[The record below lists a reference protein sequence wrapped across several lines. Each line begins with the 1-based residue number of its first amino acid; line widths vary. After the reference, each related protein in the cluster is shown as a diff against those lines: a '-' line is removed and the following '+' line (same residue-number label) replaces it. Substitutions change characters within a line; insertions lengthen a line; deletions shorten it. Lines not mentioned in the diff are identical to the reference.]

1 MRRGARLG
9 LCAVLLGCS
18 AAEGGTTGSTSG
30 PGGSSSTGAATTANA
45 ASTGAP
51 SSTTSPTGGATEA
64 ATTNDPATSA
74 TSVTSATSA
83 AASSGA
89 STGEASSGTASSGD
103 PSSGSTSG
111 GGVVALQIEPP
122 EVTVQVKSGWSFPV
136 DFKVS
141 GIDGG
146 GDPVAVEGSWAIDD
160 PALGEITAFG
170 GSFQAR
176 NTAAGTATITA
187 SAAGLEASAQVT
199 VELVKDAP
207 SCPPRPPLTLGEPA
221 PGMFRKLVAPEY
233 EGTGVYHAIYLPPDW
248 QPGRRYPVIVESP
261 CNTYAPFTG
270 KVDDATLGYNLAGC
284 RSYIWIVVPYIQ
296 AQANLDYGWGEVPT
310 TLAYWKANV
319 ARALADYGG
328 DPGAVIV
335 TGFSRGA
342 IGASFV
348 GLSDDAVADLWLG
361 FYMHSHADVVSNLTP
376 DKGAGSAT
384 RMQRVR
390 GRASLLSW
398 GAAGDGGAVNSLKG
412 VDLLTSF
419 GYPVATLAVP
429 NVGHTDVWM
438 ADDAASRQ
446 AVQAWLFDTVAAR
459 TGTHAIAG
467 RVVDG
472 DGQGVPS
479 ATITS
484 GARAAQTDAHGYY
497 ALRGLVPGV
506 RAVACAHPQLTCSPG
521 QEVDISAGDAQ
532 GIDFAASP

>member
-1 MRRGARLG
+1 MTTAARLC
-9 LCAVLLGCS
+9 LCAALSGC
-18 AAEGGTTGSTSG
+18 TTGEGATTGPTSS
-30 PGGSSSTGAATTANA
+30 PGESSSTSTANPTDATQGGEPTTMTSAPSGDTEPGTATGAAMTSTGA
-45 ASTGAP
+45 ASTGA
-51 SSTTSPTGGATEA
+51 
-64 ATTNDPATSA
+64 
-74 TSVTSATSA
+74 
-83 AASSGA
+83 A
-89 STGEASSGTASSGD
+89 STGATSTGGSSGTSSSGGTSGGSSGD
-103 PSSGSTSG
+103 G
-111 GGVVALQIEPP
+111 GIVALAVEPKQ
-122 EVTVQVKSGWSFPV
+122 VTVSVKSGWSFPV
-136 DFKVS
+136 EFKVS
-141 GIDGG
+141 GVDGG
-146 GDPVAVEGSWAIDD
+146 GEAVAVAASWTIDD
-160 PALGEITAFG
+160 TGLGEITAFG
-170 GSFQAR
+170 GTFQAR
-176 NTAAGTATITA
+176 NTAAGGATITA
-187 SAAGLEASAQVT
+187 SAAGLQASAQVT
-199 VELVKDAP
+199 VELVADAP
-207 SCPPRPPLTLGEPA
+207 TCPPRPPLTLGEPA
-221 PGMFRKLVAPEY
+221 AGTFRKQVAPEY

-261 CNTYAPFTG
+261 CNKYGSFTG
-270 KVDDATLGYNLAGC
+270 KVDDATLGYHLAGC

-310 TLAYWKANV
+310 TLAYWRTNV

-348 GLSDDAVADLWLG
+348 GLSDDEVADLWLA
-361 FYMHSHADVVSNLTP
+361 FFMHSHADVLSNLTP

-390 GRASLLSW
+390 GRASFLSW

-429 NVGHTDVWM
+429 DVGHTDVWM
-438 ADDAASRQ
+438 EADAASRQ
-446 AVQAWLFDTVAAR
+446 TVQAWLFAAVAAR

-472 DGQGVPS
+472 GGQGVAD

-484 GARAAQTDAHGYY
+484 GARAVRTDAHGYY
-497 ALRGLVPGV
+497 ALRGLVPGLRGV
-506 RAVACAHPQLTCSPG
+506 SCAHPQWTCSPG

-532 GIDFAASP
+532 DVDFTASP